1 MMSSSFLRL
10 FAALFATLLCSIT
23 KVDARLGDY
32 DERYLQEDDD
42 SQWRDDDGKLHW
54 WTYVFVVIIFVFV
67 CSVGSCVYCFC
78 FMARKSVGGRGGRD
92 DRNNPRTRGM
102 KEDEEVELT
111 QKSAGSSD
119 SDLSKEERRSARK
132 ASARGLESQGSMKKS
147 KKERSSRTMA
157 RELESEGSTKKSKKK
172 KSSRTIA
179 RELESEGSMK
189 RSKSERS
196 MKKKAKKERSSRN
209 VSSSRSVEPQGKS
222 SRDADW
228 DRGDD
233 DDETARLKAA
243 RKAERKEEKRLL
255 KQQEK
260 DEEKARQKRIRKAEK
275 KEAKR
280 RASQE

>member
-10 FAALFATLLCSIT
+10 FAALSATILCSIT
-23 KVDARLGDY
+23 GVDARLGDF
-32 DERYLQEDDD
+32 DERNLQEDDD
-42 SQWRDDDGKLHW
+42 SQWRDDDGNLHW
-54 WTYVFVVIIFVFV
+54 WTYVFVVIIFVFI

-78 FMARKSVGGRGGRD
+78 FMARKSAGGRGGRD
-92 DRNNPRTRGM
+92 NQNNPRTRGM
-102 KEDEEVELT
+102 KEDSNT
-111 QKSAGSSD
+111 QKSTGSSD

-132 ASARGLESQGSMKKS
+132 ASARNLESQGSMKKS

-157 RELESEGSTKKSKKK
+157 RELESEGSTRKSRKE
-172 KSSRTIA
+172 KSSRAIA
-179 RELESEGSMK
+179 RELESDGSMK

-196 MKKKAKKERSSRN
+196 MKKKSKKERSSRN
-209 VSSSRSVEPQGKS
+209 VSLSRSVEPQGKS

-228 DRGDD
+228 DRGND
-233 DDETARLKAA
+233 DDETARLKAE

-255 KQQEK
+255 KEQEQ